1 MMGVLVMA
9 VGTMPLLLGLGVIKA
24 QNASHVP
31 PFVVGAVGV
40 AFIMAG
46 IMILTSALGMAQKS
60 WLSRILAFLL
70 ICSFLTPFLW
80 IALFSNQALIFR
92 LAFGAPVVLFVLLYF
107 ARYIPGVKVIAVD
120 PSLEPLSESNFQRRK
135 KARLSRKL

>member
-1 MMGVLVMA
+1 MGVLVMS

-31 PFVVGAVGV
+31 LFVVGAVGV
-40 AFIMAG
+40 ALIMAG
-46 IMILTSALGMAQKS
+46 IMILTAAMGMSQKS
-60 WLSRILAFLL
+60 WLSRLLGFLL
-70 ICSFLTPFLW
+70 ICSFLTPFAW
-80 IALFSNQALIFR
+80 IALFSSQALMFR

-107 ARYIPGVKVIAVD
+107 ARYIPGVKVISAD
-120 PSLEPLSESNFQRRK
+120 SSAEPLSESNFQRRK